1 MEAVNGEAIAPPPF
15 YVVGIYSPA
24 SQSGKTTA
32 ALYLQNAFGL
42 VPVSFAEPLKRLA
55 LRFILEFSPHE
66 GMAESH
72 YWARQYFE
80 HKERRIVEIPG
91 EPCLRDILE
100 AVGNGL
106 RERANPDV
114 WVAIAKRAVTRLQ
127 LAGRKVAGLVFD
139 DVRFDNEAAYIKSL
153 GGVMMQITRPG
164 ALPPD
169 PRLQAEGLLR
179 DYSFDATLLNIG
191 NKSDFFRLVTGT
203 VADLFGISPE
213 PAQPLNG

>member
-1 MEAVNGEAIAPPPF
+1 MEAVNGEGIAPPPF
-15 YVVGIYSPA
+15 HVVGIYSPA

-55 LRFILEFSPHE
+55 LRFLLEFSPHE

-72 YWARQYFE
+72 LWARQYFE
-80 HKERRIVEIPG
+80 HKERPITEIPG
-91 EPCLRDILE
+91 EPGLRHVLE
-100 AVGNGL
+100 GMGNGL
-106 RERANPDV
+106 RGRVSPEV
-114 WVAIAKRAVTRLQ
+114 WIAIARRAVTRLKLSGQ
-127 LAGRKVAGLVFD
+127 PVPGLVFD

-164 ALPPD
+164 APPPD

-203 VADLFGISPE
+203 VADLLGISPE